1 MTGHMLK
8 WIYPGCLVFTL
19 TACQSLPSNW
29 GEGTQQRIQS
39 ELADA
44 RDTASLKNTG
54 IPKSVSKAL
63 LNPITFAYADATETD
78 SEKRFDLSINNSRA
92 RDVYLGLVK
101 DTPYSVV
108 INKGV
113 TDRVSLQL
121 KNVTLDEAFE
131 ALRENYGY
139 DYEKKNNKYIIYGNG
154 IRTRIF
160 NVNYINVNR
169 KGQSS
174 TSVSSGGITNNKTN
188 VGVTTDSETNFW
200 LGFKESLES
209 IIGKE
214 DGRQVIIN
222 PQSGLVVVT
231 ASNKQLRLVERFIRN
246 THDAIGRQVIL
257 EAKILE
263 VELNNA
269 FQSGIN
275 WGKLVNAAG
284 NAITIGQVGSGDLSN
299 TGSVSAF
306 AGAST
311 SDIITQGIGGTAT
324 SAFGGMFS
332 AAIQGASFGA
342 FIELMQAQGDVQ
354 VLSSPRVATVNNQKA
369 VIKVGGDE
377 FYITGITAGTN
388 SQDSA
393 GGNTQENGSS
403 VEMEAFFSGI
413 ALDVTPQIDDSGN
426 IILHLHPT
434 VSEVAQKNKSF
445 VVDGKSFNLPL
456 ATSTVR
462 ETDNIVKAESGQI
475 IVVGGLMKEST
486 VENRS
491 MVPLLGSIP
500 LIGNLFKQQKIT
512 RVKKE
517 LIILVKPT
525 VIDQVASWNIEAKTS
540 MDRFAEMER

>member
-8 WIYPGCLVFTL
+8 WIYPGCLVLTL

-29 GEGTQQRIQS
+29 GDGTRQRIQS
-39 ELADA
+39 EIAAA
-44 RDTASLKNTG
+44 RDTDSLKNTG
-54 IPKSVSKAL
+54 IPESVSKAL
-63 LNPITFAYADATETD
+63 LNPIAFSYTDANETD
-78 SEKRFDLSINNSRA
+78 AEKRFDLSINNSKA

-108 INKGV
+108 INKGI
-113 TDRVSLQL
+113 TARVSLQL
-121 KNVTLDEAFE
+121 KNVTLEEAFA

-139 DYEKKNNKYIIYGNG
+139 DYEKKDNRYIIHGNG
-154 IRTRIF
+154 IRSRIF

-169 KGQSS
+169 KGKSS
-174 TSVSSGGITNNKTN
+174 TSVSSGGITDNNTSA
-188 VGVTTDSETNFW
+188 GVTTDSETNFW
-200 LGFKESLES
+200 LSFKESLES
-209 IIGKE
+209 IVGKE

-231 ASNKQLRLVERFIRN
+231 ASNTQLRLVERFIRD

-284 NAITIGQVGSGDLSN
+284 NVITLGQVGSGDLSN

-311 SDIITQGIGGTAT
+311 SDIITESIGGTAT

-377 FYITGITAGTN
+377 FFITGITASSNT
-388 SQDSA
+388 QTDSA
-393 GGNTQENGSS
+393 GNTQDSGSS

-434 VSEVAQKNKSF
+434 VSEVAQKTKSF
-445 VVDGKSFNLPL
+445 VVDGKSYNLPL
-456 ATSTVR
+456 AASTVR

-500 LIGNLFKQQKIT
+500 LIGNLFKQQKFT

-525 VIDQVASWNIEAKTS
+525 VISQVASWNMEAKAS
-540 MDRFAEMER
+540 LDRFAEMER